1 MITSK
6 PSKES
11 ATASSSD
18 KKKETVPDNGQG
30 SIFNINLPI
39 KEVDFFSK
47 QNIKNPTPR
56 RIAILSAFAVAFILT
71 VFWFLL
77 ELIEMPPSDW
87 WVPFAMGILAFFVS
101 YRIFSYYLKQYIY
114 RKIKVIYKSIHQHK
128 LSSTEKK
135 EAVDMRSDIM
145 DEVEKEVEEWA
156 AKQEK
161 EIQQLKTWQD
171 YRRKFLGD
179 ISHELKTPIFNIQGY
194 LETLLDGGLEDD
206 TINQVYLQRAAKNVD
221 RLNTIVEDLEIIS
234 RLESGE
240 LILDKQLFDIKTL
253 TEEVFEDLEIKG
265 AEKSIKL
272 TFKTGADQHFRVRA
286 DREYI
291 RQVLM
296 NLLTNSIKYGNENG
310 TTKVGF
316 YDMDKNVLVEVAD
329 SGIGIPP
336 EHLVHVFDR
345 FYRVDKSRSREQ
357 GGSGLGLSIVKHI
370 IEAHKQTIN
379 VRSAMNVGS
388 TFGFT
393 LEKA

>member
-6 PSKES
+6 QSRES
-11 ATASSSD
+11 ATDSNSEQLHSNGTPDSPHPNTLWENIKNLEPFASQ
-18 KKKETVPDNGQG
+18 K
-30 SIFNINLPI
+30 L
-39 KEVDFFSK
+39 
-47 QNIKNPTPR
+47 KNPTPR
-56 RIAILSAFAVAFILT
+56 HITFLASTGIAGSLALLFFILDIT
-71 VFWFLL
+71 GIMPVPWWLPLLSGFLVFLV
-77 ELIEMPPSDW
+77 S
-87 WVPFAMGILAFFVS
+87 FFIVD
-101 YRIFSYYLKQYIY
+101 YYLKNYIY

-128 LSSTEKK
+128 LSTPEKRDT
-135 EAVDMRSDIM
+135 VDMQTDIM
-145 DEVEKEVEEWA
+145 DQVEREVEEWA
-156 AKQEK
+156 ARQEK
-161 EIQQLKTWQD
+161 EIEQLKTWQE

-194 LETLLDGGLEDD
+194 LETLLDGGLYDQN
-206 TINQVYLQRAAKNVD
+206 INKTYLQRAAKNVD

-240 LILDKQLFDIKTL
+240 LILDMQQFDIRAL
-253 TEEVFEDLEIKG
+253 TDEVFEDLEIK
-265 AEKSIKL
+265 AADNNIRL
-272 TFKTGADQHFRVRA
+272 AFKPGADQHFKVRA

-296 NLLTNSIKYGNENG
+296 NLVSNSIKYGKRNG
-310 TTKVGF
+310 VTKVGF
-316 YDMDKNVLVEVAD
+316 YDMDKYLLVEVAD

-379 VRSAMNVGS
+379 VRSTQNVGS